1 MRRSVGDFV
10 VSNDWKG
17 MMTDLETATEKI
29 NQDLSEDDR
38 NMITEELLNL
48 REKSEK
54 SMDLLKDIQD
64 RIKVKYPLAGC
75 FRLQD

>member
-1 MRRSVGDFV
+1 VGDFV